1 MTINSLED
9 FCGKFFDETGAPIK
23 PIILNVEN
31 NYTIKITSFIGRGS
45 YNIVLFAEYEKNSVI
60 KPCIL
65 KYFLP
70 IKYIEKGNDKHSDQH
85 FDFCYEIDMEEQTEN
100 IMLQNIRLSVPAQY
114 PYYVEKVKEYR
125 TTNKRIIGLLSSDEI
140 NSFIPKPYDEQIYSI
155 NLEEPNPNYDL
166 TSCFMTFAYDSQ
178 FSLTKYLMTCDSI
191 PKRLEIVIS
200 LINLI
205 GVLYYQKNMLMLDIK
220 FDNFLYKDNEKV
232 KNRMLKIIDWDSI
245 VELDIAKKKP
255 VDLPIHSSDGFR
267 PYEVEKHEIKNI
279 GIKSTIFMLGACLY
293 QALFMPS
300 ILKGELLPLPVRPG
314 TDIVSIE
321 YDQRISQAFEKLGLS
336 QGFQNKFF
344 DIMRKSYTQEIDD
357 RYTADEYFTEIE
369 KMSDDVKVLLEIYEN
384 KGVHPEVMLNN
395 AINDVLDKDK
405 FSADNFDPDLFT
417 EVEVVE

>member
-9 FCGKFFDETGAPIK
+9 FCGKFFDETGAPIR

-31 NYTIKITSFIGRGS
+31 NFTIKITSFIGRGS
-45 YNIVLFAEYEKNSVI
+45 YNLVFFAEYEKNSVI

-70 IKYIEKGNDKHSDQH
+70 IKYIEKSNDKHSNQH
-85 FDFCYEIDMEEQTEN
+85 FDFCYEIDVEEQTEN
-100 IMLQNIRLSVPAQY
+100 IMLQNIRLSVLAQY

-125 TTNKRIIGLLSSDEI
+125 TTNNRIIGLLSSDEI

-155 NLEEPNPNYDL
+155 NFEEPNPNYDL

-178 FSLTKYLMTCDSI
+178 FSLIKYLMNCDVIS
-191 PKRLEIVIS
+191 KRLKIVVS

-205 GVLYYQKNMLMLDIK
+205 GVLYYRKNMLMLDIK

-245 VELDIAKKKP
+245 VELDIAKKMP

-293 QALFMPS
+293 QALFMHS

-369 KMSDDVKVLLEIYEN
+369 KMSDDVQVLLEIYEN

-395 AINDVLDKDK
+395 AIKDVQNKEK

-417 EVEVVE
+417 EVEVIG